1 MAKCLYYDF
10 FSVHSFSLQLVS
22 RFDYYTFPYGK
33 KLVSFK
39 ENLYFLSVF
48 FFHAFLFI
56 EHKDHEFTV
65 KPNKDT
71 VFGAD
76 ILSKN
81 GVFISPVFLRAMLAC
96 PDQLSSSL
104 PSFV

>member
-1 MAKCLYYDF
+1 M
-10 FSVHSFSLQLVS
+10 
-22 RFDYYTFPYGK
+22 
-33 KLVSFK
+33 
-39 ENLYFLSVF
+39 
-48 FFHAFLFI
+48 

-81 GVFISPVFLRAMLAC
+81 GAFISPVFLRAMQAC

>member
-1 MAKCLYYDF
+1 M
-10 FSVHSFSLQLVS
+10 
-22 RFDYYTFPYGK
+22 
-33 KLVSFK
+33 
-39 ENLYFLSVF
+39 
-48 FFHAFLFI
+48 

-65 KPNKDT
+65 KPKKDT

-81 GVFISPVFLRAMLAC
+81 GAFISPVFLRAMQAC